1 MVPNI
6 IILEELADNVDVVTV
21 VTLEAV
27 LEWLIFK
34 VADLEVDGLIF
45 EGNEQQIGDDS
56 KGLDFGGPS
65 VGSSNGSGNSDNSSI
80 VEYTSE

>member
-1 MVPNI
+1 MFANI
-6 IILEELADNVDVVTV
+6 RILEEFADNVDVVTV
-21 VTLEAV
+21 VTLDAV

-45 EGNEQQIGDDS
+45 EGNEEQIGEDP
-56 KGLDFGGPS
+56 KVLDFGGPS
-65 VGSSNGSGNSDNSSI
+65 IGSSKGSGNSDNSSI